1 MKRLIQGLA
10 MLVATSAFCAEL
22 KHFVLLGDTPYS
34 ARERQAFPGMLA
46 EIVASTPDFII
57 HVGDFKLSKDPCSDA
72 LFEDRRRLF
81 DTSPVPFIYLPGDN
95 EWTDCK
101 RWIAGHYSEEERLA
115 TIRQLFFSNP
125 ESLGKTRLP
134 VERQSAVFP
143 EHLRWRSGPVIF
155 LTLNVPGPDNNIGR
169 KTQAKSE
176 FKTRNAAVI
185 DWVKQ
190 GFALAHAEKR
200 AAIVIAMQANPGFKE
215 YAAGFPHRG
224 FRELLDTLRDG
235 ALSFPG
241 QVLLLQGDT
250 HWQRVD
256 HPLRVPGSNRRIANF
271 TRAESFG
278 YPFMGWVDITVDADD
293 PAFFRFTPH
302 PLPRHFP

>member
-1 MKRLIQGLA
+1 MKRLFMVLA
-10 MLVATSAFCAEL
+10 TLVAASAFSADL
-22 KHFVLLGDTPYS
+22 KHFVLIGDTPYS
-34 ARERQAFPGMLA
+34 ARERQAFPGMMA
-46 EIVASTPDFII
+46 DIVASAPDFVI
-57 HVGDFKLSKDPCSDA
+57 HVGDFKLSKDRCSDA
-72 LFEDRRRLF
+72 LFQDRLQLF
-81 DTSPVPFIYLPGDN
+81 DASPVPFIYLPGDN

-101 RWIAGHYSEEERLA
+101 RLLAGHYDEEERLA
-115 TIRQLFFSNP
+115 KIRQLFFPSP
-125 ESLGKTRLP
+125 RSLGKTQLP
-134 VERQSAVFP
+134 VERQSANFP
-143 EHLRWRSGPVIF
+143 EHLRWRYGPVIF

-169 KTQAKSE
+169 QTQAKSE

-235 ALSFPG
+235 ALNFPG

-256 HPLRVPGSNRRIANF
+256 HPLYIPGSGQRIANF

-278 YPFMGWVDITVDADD
+278 YPFMGWVDITVDAAD
-293 PAFFRFTPH
+293 PAFFRFATH
-302 PLPRHFP
+302 PLPRHFR